1 MTMKRQLI
9 CTVLFSAF
17 ITSHAFARNTV
28 SNYPIDAALASE
40 PGKVGGDIA
49 LYFSGQQHP
58 GVSRTLGEF
67 ATNKKTNSF
76 GRSDEQA
83 CQHAFLSA
91 AMELQ
96 ERARKQG
103 GNAVINIESNYK
115 NQVRE
120 SATEFTCGAGAVIA
134 GVALKGEVVTL
145 RK

>member
-1 MTMKRQLI
+1 MKRQLI

-96 ERARKQG
+96 ERDRWRRVEGRSRNTEEVAGRRRRQH
-103 GNAVINIESNYK
+103 ECPTPL
-115 NQVRE
+115 RE
-120 SATEFTCGAGAVIA
+120 D
-134 GVALKGEVVTL
+134 
-145 RK
+145 